1 MKYKEIISSSSSSSF
16 SSSQNTTKEEY
27 NRVKRIKFSSSYKE
41 DYIKHQILEPRFND
55 DLIHT
60 LGDTYQSVV
69 NKILKYDVFKDFDF
83 FEDKNGMIK
92 FNFNENY
99 NLSNIKFG
107 KGFVAPDFFIHKIW
121 VKKFFEIL
129 KQRSYMMRT
138 SYKMNTKINYI
149 SIIGVI
155 KSSHKNSHKSDK
167 QNNDYLQFT
176 QKAKS
181 SEEEDILIMYIY
193 DESFQLFKQD
203 LSDKLDKPRYI
214 LCYIPKLY
222 KEDCYHSFN
231 ITDRIL
237 NSKDRKI
244 DINKQIRKYQEK
256 KELIKELEKCKNK
269 EKFYIIINTILILI
283 ILFLLIDILFIQ

>member
-27 NRVKRIKFSSSYKE
+27 YKVKRIKFSSCYKE
-41 DYIKHQILEPRFND
+41 DYIKHQVSDPRFND

-60 LGDTYQSVV
+60 LGDTYQNVV
-69 NKILKYDVFKDFDF
+69 NKILKDDIFKDFDF
-83 FEDKNGMIK
+83 FEDKNGIIK

-107 KGFVAPDFFIHKIW
+107 KGFIAPDFFIHKIW
-121 VKKFFEIL
+121 VKEFFEIL

-149 SIIGVI
+149 SIIGEI
-155 KSSHKNSHKSDK
+155 KSSHKNAHKSDK
-167 QNNDYLQFT
+167 QRNDYLQFT

-181 SEEEDILIMYIY
+181 SEEDILIMYIY
-193 DESFQLFKQD
+193 DEYFQLFKQD
-203 LSDKLDKPRYI
+203 LSNKLDKSCYI

-231 ITDRIL
+231 ITNRIL
-237 NSKDRKI
+237 NSKDKKI

>member
-27 NRVKRIKFSSSYKE
+27 NRVKRNNFSSSYKE

-60 LGDTYQSVV
+60 LGDTYQNID
-69 NKILKYDVFKDFDF
+69 NKILKDDIFKDFDF

-99 NLSNIKFG
+99 NLSDIKFE
-107 KGFVAPDFFIHKIW
+107 KDLIAPDFFIHKIW

-138 SYKMNTKINYI
+138 SYKMNIKINYI
-149 SIIGVI
+149 SIIGEI
-155 KSSHKNSHKSDK
+155 KSSHKNSPKSDK
-167 QNNDYLQFT
+167 QRNDYILFT
-176 QKAKS
+176 QKANS
-181 SEEEDILIMYIY
+181 SEEDILIMYIY

-203 LSDKLDKPRYI
+203 LSNKLDKSRYI

-231 ITDRIL
+231 ITDRIF
-237 NSKDRKI
+237 NSKDKKI

-269 EKFYIIINTILILI
+269 EKFYIIINTILLLI
-283 ILFLLIDILFIQ
+283 ILILLIDILFIQ

>member
-27 NRVKRIKFSSSYKE
+27 NRVKRNNFSSSYKE

-55 DLIHT
+55 DLIHSF
-60 LGDTYQSVV
+60 GDTYQNVV
-69 NKILKYDVFKDFDF
+69 NKVLKYDVFKDFDF

-99 NLSNIKFG
+99 NLSDIKFE
-107 KGFVAPDFFIHKIW
+107 KDLIAPDFFIHKIW

-138 SYKMNTKINYI
+138 SYKMNIKINYI
-149 SIIGVI
+149 SIIGEI
-155 KSSHKNSHKSDK
+155 KSSHKNSPKSDK
-167 QNNDYLQFT
+167 QRNDYILFT
-176 QKAKS
+176 QKANS
-181 SEEEDILIMYIY
+181 SEEDILIMYIY

-203 LSDKLDKPRYI
+203 LSNKLDKSRYI

-231 ITDRIL
+231 ITDRIF
-237 NSKDRKI
+237 NSKDKKI

-283 ILFLLIDILFIQ
+283 ILILLIDILFIQ